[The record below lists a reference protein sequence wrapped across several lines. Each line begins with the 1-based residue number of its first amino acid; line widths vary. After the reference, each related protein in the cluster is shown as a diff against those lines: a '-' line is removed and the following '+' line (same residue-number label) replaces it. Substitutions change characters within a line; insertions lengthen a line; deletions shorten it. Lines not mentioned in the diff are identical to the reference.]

1 MLSLLLTALIWGFAF
16 VAQVQG
22 MDSMSPMFFNAAR
35 FTLGAL
41 SLVPILLWM
50 RGRVSAD
57 KGDTAG
63 ADVVGTEA
71 SVAVSTDA
79 ASNGASDVVTI
90 TGAKLNANKPDSAVA
105 RLLANPVVISVICG
119 IVLFTASTLQQ
130 YGILY
135 GKSAGRAGFL
145 TAMYIVMVP
154 LLAFVF
160 LRRRIGMLVFVAVAL
175 SIAGFY
181 LLCITDG
188 FGSIGLADILL
199 VFTAVLFAV
208 HILVIDTLGGTVDAI
223 KLSFG
228 QFCTTAVLSWAGSL
242 IEGSVDWAGAAHSW
256 IPILYAGI
264 GSVGIAYTL
273 QVVGQQWVPPTRASL
288 LMSLESFFS
297 AVGGALLLGEVMTPR
312 GYFGCALI
320 FLGTLLAQAPARL
333 PKWPQADSIAPQS
346 EVLGASPTC
355 GAPLMSR
362 WMFCICT
369 SMFCN
374 ERAQSSSVWECSASL
389 LSGKSVL

>member
-50 RGRVSAD
+50 RGRGSAD

-135 GKSAGRAGFL
+135 GL
-145 TAMYIVMVP
+145 
-154 LLAFVF
+154 
-160 LRRRIGMLVFVAVAL
+160 
-175 SIAGFY
+175 
-181 LLCITDG
+181 
-188 FGSIGLADILL
+188 
-199 VFTAVLFAV
+199 
-208 HILVIDTLGGTVDAI
+208 
-223 KLSFG
+223 
-228 QFCTTAVLSWAGSL
+228 SL
-242 IEGSVDWAGAAHSW
+242 IH
-256 IPILYAGI
+256 I
-264 GSVGIAYTL
+264 
-273 QVVGQQWVPPTRASL
+273 
-288 LMSLESFFS
+288 
-297 AVGGALLLGEVMTPR
+297 
-312 GYFGCALI
+312 
-320 FLGTLLAQAPARL
+320 
-333 PKWPQADSIAPQS
+333 
-346 EVLGASPTC
+346 
-355 GAPLMSR
+355 
-362 WMFCICT
+362 
-369 SMFCN
+369 
-374 ERAQSSSVWECSASL
+374 
-389 LSGKSVL
+389 

>member
-50 RGRVSAD
+50 RGRGSAD

-242 IEGSVDWAGAAHSW
+242 IEGSVDC
-256 IPILYAGI
+256 AGI

-297 AVGGALLLGEVMTPR
+297 AVGGALLLSEVMTPR
-312 GYFGCALI
+312 GYLGCALI

-333 PKWPQADSIAPQS
+333 PKWPQ
-346 EVLGASPTC
+346 
-355 GAPLMSR
+355 R
-362 WMFCICT
+362 
-369 SMFCN
+369 
-374 ERAQSSSVWECSASL
+374 
-389 LSGKSVL
+389 

>member
-1 MLSLLLTALIWGFAF
+1 MQRKEIGGMACLVLTAMIWGFAF
-16 VAQVQG
+16 VSQVQG
-22 MDSMSPMFFNAAR
+22 MASMSPLFFGATR

-41 SLVPILLWM
+41 SLIPLLWFRR
-50 RGRVSAD
+50 RGIAEQERRRRESNECPTVTL
-57 KGDTAG
+57 GNGIT
-63 ADVVGTEA
+63 
-71 SVAVSTDA
+71 VAMPKCL
-79 ASNGASDVVTI
+79 G
-90 TGAKLNANKPDSAVA
+90 
-105 RLLANPVVISVICG
+105 NPVVVSVICG
-119 IVLFTASTLQQ
+119 IVLFTASTVQQ

-135 GKSAGRAGFL
+135 SGSAGRSGFI
-145 TAMYIVMVP
+145 TALYIVMTP
-154 LLAFVF
+154 LLAFLI
-160 LRRRIGMLVFVAVAL
+160 LRRRVTMNVIVSVA
-175 SIAGFY
+175 IAVVGFY

-312 GYFGCALI
+312 GYLGCALI

-333 PKWPQADSIAPQS
+333 QKWPQ
-346 EVLGASPTC
+346 
-355 GAPLMSR
+355 R
-362 WMFCICT
+362 
-369 SMFCN
+369 
-374 ERAQSSSVWECSASL
+374 
-389 LSGKSVL
+389 

>member
-50 RGRVSAD
+50 RGRGSAD

-160 LRRRIGMLVFVAVAL
+160 LRRRIG
-175 SIAGFY
+175 
-181 LLCITDG
+181 
-188 FGSIGLADILL
+188 
-199 VFTAVLFAV
+199 
-208 HILVIDTLGGTVDAI
+208 ID
-223 KLSFG
+223 
-228 QFCTTAVLSWAGSL
+228 
-242 IEGSVDWAGAAHSW
+242 
-256 IPILYAGI
+256 
-264 GSVGIAYTL
+264 
-273 QVVGQQWVPPTRASL
+273 R
-288 LMSLESFFS
+288 
-297 AVGGALLLGEVMTPR
+297 
-312 GYFGCALI
+312 
-320 FLGTLLAQAPARL
+320 
-333 PKWPQADSIAPQS
+333 
-346 EVLGASPTC
+346 
-355 GAPLMSR
+355 
-362 WMFCICT
+362 
-369 SMFCN
+369 
-374 ERAQSSSVWECSASL
+374 
-389 LSGKSVL
+389 KSVV

>member
-50 RGRVSAD
+50 RGRGSAD

-188 FGSIGLADILL
+188 FGSIGLADIL
-199 VFTAVLFAV
+199 
-208 HILVIDTLGGTVDAI
+208 VIDTLGGTVDAI

-312 GYFGCALI
+312 GYLGCALI

-333 PKWPQADSIAPQS
+333 PKWPQ
-346 EVLGASPTC
+346 
-355 GAPLMSR
+355 R
-362 WMFCICT
+362 
-369 SMFCN
+369 
-374 ERAQSSSVWECSASL
+374 
-389 LSGKSVL
+389 

>member
-1 MLSLLLTALIWGFAF
+1 MQRKEIGGMACLVLTAMIWGFAF
-16 VAQVQG
+16 VSQVQG
-22 MDSMSPMFFNAAR
+22 MASMSPLFFGATR

-41 SLVPILLWM
+41 SLIPLLGFRR
-50 RGRVSAD
+50 RGIAEQERRRRESNECPTVML
-57 KGDTAG
+57 GNGIT
-63 ADVVGTEA
+63 
-71 SVAVSTDA
+71 VAMPKCL
-79 ASNGASDVVTI
+79 G
-90 TGAKLNANKPDSAVA
+90 
-105 RLLANPVVISVICG
+105 NPVVVSVICG
-119 IVLFTASTLQQ
+119 IVLFTASTVQQ

-135 GKSAGRAGFL
+135 SGSAGRSGFI
-145 TAMYIVMVP
+145 TALYIVMTP
-154 LLAFVF
+154 LLAFLI
-160 LRRRIGMLVFVAVAL
+160 LRRRVTMNVIVSVA
-175 SIAGFY
+175 IAVVGFY

-312 GYFGCALI
+312 GYLGCALI

-333 PKWPQADSIAPQS
+333 PKWPQ
-346 EVLGASPTC
+346 
-355 GAPLMSR
+355 R
-362 WMFCICT
+362 
-369 SMFCN
+369 
-374 ERAQSSSVWECSASL
+374 
-389 LSGKSVL
+389 

>member
-1 MLSLLLTALIWGFAF
+1 MKRQELVGMLSLLLTALIWGFAF

-22 MDSMSPMFFNAAR
+22 MDLMSPMFFNATR

-41 SLVPILLWM
+41 SLVPILLWQ
-50 RGRVSAD
+50 RGRGSAD

-63 ADVVGTEA
+63 VDVVGTEA
-71 SVAVSTDA
+71 SRAVSTDA

-105 RLLANPVVISVICG
+105 
-119 IVLFTASTLQQ
+119 
-130 YGILY
+130 
-135 GKSAGRAGFL
+135 
-145 TAMYIVMVP
+145 
-154 LLAFVF
+154 
-160 LRRRIGMLVFVAVAL
+160 L

-188 FGSIGLADILL
+188 FGSIGLADTLL

-208 HILVIDTLGGTVDAI
+208 HILVIDTLGGTMDAI

-312 GYFGCALI
+312 GYLGCALI

-333 PKWPQADSIAPQS
+333 PKW
-346 EVLGASPTC
+346 LK
-355 GAPLMSR
+355 R
-362 WMFCICT
+362 
-369 SMFCN
+369 
-374 ERAQSSSVWECSASL
+374 
-389 LSGKSVL
+389 

>member
-50 RGRVSAD
+50 RGRGSAD

-242 IEGSVDWAGAAHSW
+242 IEARSTG
-256 IPILYAGI
+256 P
-264 GSVGIAYTL
+264 
-273 QVVGQQWVPPTRASL
+273 
-288 LMSLESFFS
+288 
-297 AVGGALLLGEVMTPR
+297 ALLIPGFRFCTP
-312 GYFGCALI
+312 AS
-320 FLGTLLAQAPARL
+320 AR
-333 PKWPQADSIAPQS
+333 W
-346 EVLGASPTC
+346 ASRTPC
-355 GAPLMSR
+355 R
-362 WMFCICT
+362 W
-369 SMFCN
+369 
-374 ERAQSSSVWECSASL
+374 SASNGCHDASQPADEPRIVL
-389 LSGKSVL
+389 LGGRRCVASR

>member
-1 MLSLLLTALIWGFAF
+1 MKRQELVGMLSLLLTALIWGFAF

-22 MDSMSPMFFNAAR
+22 MDLMSPMFFNATR

-41 SLVPILLWM
+41 SLVPILLWQ
-50 RGRVSAD
+50 RGRGSAD

-63 ADVVGTEA
+63 VDVVGTEA
-71 SVAVSTDA
+71 SRAVSTDA

-105 RLLANPVVISVICG
+105 
-119 IVLFTASTLQQ
+119 
-130 YGILY
+130 
-135 GKSAGRAGFL
+135 
-145 TAMYIVMVP
+145 
-154 LLAFVF
+154 
-160 LRRRIGMLVFVAVAL
+160 L

-188 FGSIGLADILL
+188 FGSIGLADTLL

-208 HILVIDTLGGTVDAI
+208 HILVIDTLGGTMDAI

-242 IEGSVDWAGAAHSW
+242 IEGSVDWAFAAHSW

-297 AVGGALLLGEVMTPR
+297 AVGGALLLGEVMAPR
-312 GYFGCALI
+312 GYLGCALI

-333 PKWPQADSIAPQS
+333 PKW
-346 EVLGASPTC
+346 LK
-355 GAPLMSR
+355 R
-362 WMFCICT
+362 
-369 SMFCN
+369 
-374 ERAQSSSVWECSASL
+374 
-389 LSGKSVL
+389 